1 MYIFWRI
8 HMKVDGKTIGDERQ
22 FTIEEQFHDWFH
34 EGLSSE
40 DVSIKNKGMYEDYCV
55 WKEAKQK
62 AFGESF
68 KKLDQE

>member
-1 MYIFWRI
+1 
-8 HMKVDGKTIGDERQ
+8 MKVDGKTIGDERQ

-34 EGLSSE
+34 EGLSAE
-40 DVSIKNKGMYEDYCV
+40 DVSTKIKSMYEDYCV

>member
-1 MYIFWRI
+1 
-8 HMKVDGKTIGDERQ
+8 MKVDGKTIGDAKQ

-34 EGLSSE
+34 EGLSAE
-40 DVSIKNKGMYEDYCV
+40 DVSVMIKEMYEDYCV

-68 KKLDQE
+68 KELAENKKNNQ